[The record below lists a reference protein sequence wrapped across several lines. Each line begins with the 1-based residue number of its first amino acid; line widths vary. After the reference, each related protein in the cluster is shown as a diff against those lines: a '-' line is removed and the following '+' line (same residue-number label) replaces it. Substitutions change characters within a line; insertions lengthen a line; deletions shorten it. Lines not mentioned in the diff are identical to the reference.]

1 VKSFKNAKKDKVE
14 EWLQVTFL
22 NRASMN
28 TGIMNACVKQKGGE
42 ESGEDEREVRE
53 SSESV
58 SHSTVLQCVE
68 TLHLYMGQKWVQM
81 Q

>member
-1 VKSFKNAKKDKVE
+1 MGTD
-14 EWLQVTFL
+14 
-22 NRASMN
+22 
-28 TGIMNACVKQKGGE
+28 IINACVKQKGEE

-58 SHSTVLQCVE
+58 SHSTVLKYYSSAWV
-68 TLHLYMGQKWVQM
+68 KIWVQM